1 VLSLPTVRL
10 VFLMVVIL
18 EEDQQVVMA
27 RKAEPDQSP
36 VESEPDLSL
45 SQVEAERDLSLSQVE
60 AERDL
65 SLSQVE
71 AERDLS
77 LSQVEAERDLSLSQV
92 DTEQDLSQSPVA
104 EQEQSLAVTANVT
117 IPSLNP
123 LRSSVTWI
131 VRLDPFVCQLL
142 KDQLVFQSHLSPVQ
156 EKGVIAMAA
165 SILEDLLL

>member
-36 VESEPDLSL
+36 VESEP
-45 SQVEAERDLSLSQVE
+45 
-60 AERDL
+60 DL